1 MVMKHP
7 KNPGGTTPKSQKPIT
22 PHRRNPSHAAIAP
35 SRVLRYTFPWSHRV
49 FLSISACCGA
59 RFASFEV
66 SSWGEGAGNATIDR
80 ICICL
85 HRTMVASCRNLGRGV
100 AHLNCQLMKGKGV
113 GKSRFIPG
121 RGHFAKGKSSRW
133 RCKETVVATTHNPHR
148 YIFCKTNFNFA
159 FSALIIPLAVRGTRT
174 NPTPEHWLQSSQ
186 PADFIRGE
194 TDKRPSWP
202 QTMAQ
207 TCENRASPP
216 SHPAVHSSHLAPD
229 LSPPP
234 PGQGQ
239 PSQR

>member
-7 KNPGGTTPKSQKPIT
+7 KNPGGTTPKSKKPIT

-35 SRVLRYTFPWSHRV
+35 SRVLRYTFLWSHRV

-80 ICICL
+80 ICIYL
-85 HRTMVASCRNLGRGV
+85 HRAMVASCRNLGRGV
-100 AHLNCQLMKGKGV
+100 AHLNCRLMKGKGV

-133 RCKETVVATTHNPHR
+133 RCKETGGHHSQPPPIH
-148 YIFCKTNFNFA
+148 FCKTNFNFA

-229 LSPPP
+229 LSLPP